1 MRRRTL
7 LTGTAATAA
16 AAANLLPS
24 GGFAQ
29 AKTQTINMQ
38 LGWLASNNNI
48 GEVVASQLGYFEEEK
63 LNVVIQPGG
72 PSIDGVAIVASGRC
86 EIGQVSS
93 SPSLMLAA
101 SQKIPVKCFATGLQQ
116 HPYTFFSLEKKPIRT
131 PKDMVGKKIG
141 IQATGKILLTALL
154 KKHNIPEKDVE
165 VVVIGSDFA
174 PLLTGQTDAVTG
186 WLTSTTAIKGL
197 GQPPVTLRLWDAGVQ
212 LYALPLYATRDTLE
226 KKAPMVAG
234 FLKAMSKGYAFA
246 QKEPEKAAD
255 LLVKAY
261 PNFKRDDELEGLKVL
276 LKFAF
281 NANTKANG
289 WGAFDP
295 KVWQDQ
301 ITLYDELKQFHRR
314 RAQARRRHHD
324 LDSRRHQGRA
334 PENRMI
340 RNARLPDGSR
350 HDIEIKDG
358 RIAALRPPTDSE
370 PGVLLLPPLVD
381 GHIHLDKTL
390 LGLPWVPNQA
400 AGNTVADRIAAERKV
415 RSARTVSETE
425 TGANLVKQVVASG
438 TLHMRSH
445 VDIDTSSASRT
456 SRPCWRSASASAI
469 SSASR
474 SSPSRKAASPARP
487 APPRCSTRQSPK
499 APTWWAGSIRS
510 ASTATSTAISTRSS
524 ASPKARRR
532 HRRPPARRRRRRHRP
547 DAGDRRAHARDRAQ
561 GQGRDQPRLC
571 AGLGA
576 DRPCGAHRRH
586 ARRRRH
592 RHHES
597 RAGRRHHPAIASPA
611 SAWRRG
617 VRRLRQYP
625 SARARLKDYGIRIGG
640 PADFV
645 CGRGRDL
652 GRSRRRRPHRKWVM
666 KAGRIVAGMVVVTA
680 P

>member
-1 MRRRTL
+1 MRRRTV
-7 LTGTAATAA
+7 LTGAAATAA
-16 AAANLLPS
+16 AAAQLLPS

-29 AKTQTINMQ
+29 AKTQPINMQ

-301 ITLYDELKQFHRR
+301 ITLYDELKQFT
-314 RAQARRRHHD
+314 AGAPK
-324 LDSRRHQGRA
+324 LDDVITTTVLDA
-334 PENRMI
+334 T
-340 RNARLPDGSR
+340 
-350 HDIEIKDG
+350 KD
-358 RIAALRPPTDSE
+358 
-370 PGVLLLPPLVD
+370 
-381 GHIHLDKTL
+381 
-390 LGLPWVPNQA
+390 
-400 AGNTVADRIAAERKV
+400 
-415 RSARTVSETE
+415 
-425 TGANLVKQVVASG
+425 
-438 TLHMRSH
+438 
-445 VDIDTSSASRT
+445 
-456 SRPCWRSASASAI
+456 
-469 SSASR
+469 
-474 SSPSRKAASPARP
+474 ARP
-487 APPRCSTRQSPK
+487 K
-499 APTWWAGSIRS
+499 
-510 ASTATSTAISTRSS
+510 
-524 ASPKARRR
+524 
-532 HRRPPARRRRRRHRP
+532 
-547 DAGDRRAHARDRAQ
+547 
-561 GQGRDQPRLC
+561 
-571 AGLGA
+571 LG
-576 DRPCGAHRRH
+576 
-586 ARRRRH
+586 
-592 RHHES
+592 
-597 RAGRRHHPAIASPA
+597 
-611 SAWRRG
+611 
-617 VRRLRQYP
+617 
-625 SARARLKDYGIRIGG
+625 
-640 PADFV
+640 
-645 CGRGRDL
+645 
-652 GRSRRRRPHRKWVM
+652 
-666 KAGRIVAGMVVVTA
+666 
-680 P
+680 

>member
-261 PNFKRDDELEGLKVL
+261 PNFKRDDELAGLKVL
-276 LKFAF
+276 LSFAF

-301 ITLYDELKQFHRR
+301 ITLYDELKQFT
-314 RAQARRRHHD
+314 AGAPK
-324 LDSRRHQGRA
+324 LDDVITTSILDA
-334 PENRMI
+334 T
-340 RNARLPDGSR
+340 
-350 HDIEIKDG
+350 KD
-358 RIAALRPPTDSE
+358 
-370 PGVLLLPPLVD
+370 
-381 GHIHLDKTL
+381 
-390 LGLPWVPNQA
+390 
-400 AGNTVADRIAAERKV
+400 
-415 RSARTVSETE
+415 
-425 TGANLVKQVVASG
+425 
-438 TLHMRSH
+438 
-445 VDIDTSSASRT
+445 
-456 SRPCWRSASASAI
+456 
-469 SSASR
+469 
-474 SSPSRKAASPARP
+474 ARP
-487 APPRCSTRQSPK
+487 
-499 APTWWAGSIRS
+499 
-510 ASTATSTAISTRSS
+510 
-524 ASPKARRR
+524 
-532 HRRPPARRRRRRHRP
+532 
-547 DAGDRRAHARDRAQ
+547 
-561 GQGRDQPRLC
+561 
-571 AGLGA
+571 
-576 DRPCGAHRRH
+576 
-586 ARRRRH
+586 
-592 RHHES
+592 
-597 RAGRRHHPAIASPA
+597 
-611 SAWRRG
+611 
-617 VRRLRQYP
+617 
-625 SARARLKDYGIRIGG
+625 RIG
-640 PADFV
+640 
-645 CGRGRDL
+645 
-652 GRSRRRRPHRKWVM
+652 
-666 KAGRIVAGMVVVTA
+666 
-680 P
+680 